1 MWINEAADRIRTHRD
16 ASDAAPAEPSSLP
29 CQVNAGTKVMS
40 KLATG
45 WRHRTSEASPDPI
58 AAITSRANR
67 TKKRRRQ
74 AWAFAGIMLV
84 ASWGICGS
92 AQETPDGHSAHH

>member
-1 MWINEAADRIRTHRD
+1 
-16 ASDAAPAEPSSLP
+16 
-29 CQVNAGTKVMS
+29 MS

-84 ASWGICGS
+84 ASWGKFRLPVGIAGVDPKRKGHANILFRQMLRRFKPPTWAKRYS
-92 AQETPDGHSAHH
+92 ANDASTSCWQ